1 MRSRPRE
8 PLPEIALVNLFFST
22 RHQAA
27 AFSLL
32 SATAVT
38 LVAASVSSSNSAP
51 PELRGA
57 APFEA
62 SSDAASADPSIA
74 TLATLQPDL
83 KPELTSDADADLE
96 SLASTQS
103 SAGITM
109 QDDPTAPP
117 VAAPPATA
125 PAAVP
130 AAPPQTPPPAAGA
143 AQPAATE
150 TVNKTANE
158 TVNGDPSAT
167 ESSRRPAVEEKVVLS
182 FRETPIEDTV
192 RFIVECTG
200 KVVIVRL
207 SAVKP
212 YKITLINDK
221 PISQHEALDLLFKAF
236 RLNGVGVVETE
247 KEIIIDLLTDLNKI
261 QDPGIVLG
269 ADDDVMSLSEDGA
282 IVTKVYQV
290 KLAKAAIIAEQL
302 QPFVPSDVVTMFADE
317 NSNRIVLQGNVGLA
331 KRFQLLIDSLDRPMF
346 VNVETRTFRLA
357 YADAATI
364 GEAVQNLFEA
374 GRTPTSGNRS
384 AQQPAGNRGQPGR
397 PTGGAR
403 SGESVGTS
411 EQLRVTVMTQINA
424 ITVSAEPE
432 ILDEVQGLISK
443 HWDVPLSKAEG
454 ELYRVY
460 DLAYA
465 DPLVVEELLTNML
478 EGGTSSRAGRGAG
491 GARGG
496 ALGGAGGGG
505 ITGGGGDGATAAVAN
520 IFRIRALPD
529 NRQLVVF
536 SRTPENFSW
545 LDKVVESIDTPTRI
559 GKPVI
564 VELRYANAT
573 EVAEQLN
580 ALLSEAGSGVSIAGA
595 RTGLTKG
602 NTGGISD
609 GLNSGSDTGGA
620 RAGGDAEGGGG
631 GGNPGDIQFPWQ
643 QGRAGDTDRTPE
655 SSIIGKVRIVPIIK
669 QNALSILAPGEMQ
682 TAVVEMVAQLDKP
695 GRQVLIAAILA
706 SVDLK
711 DEFAWGL
718 RVGRDGITTPLSD
731 NAIGA
736 SIENNNTEEGFL
748 SIFDTSVL
756 NVNVSAE
763 AVLQALDQKTNVK
776 ILQQPKIF
784 TSDNAEAVF
793 FNGQEIPFISN
804 TNTTDVGGVNNSF
817 EYKPVGV
824 LLNVRPRIT
833 PNDNPMLQNV
843 SLEIKLELSNVVP
856 GVTIL
861 GGAVLDRRITETEVT
876 LRNGQTVVLSGIRV
890 ETQSDVKRKVPLLGD
905 IPGIGDLLF
914 TSMDTADNVSELLAF
929 VTPIIVDNPNEND
942 TNFNQDARRKLDEYR
957 RPLKQLMEEGL
968 REPDFDPSLMDDS
981 GRTDPSHRPGAP
993 DIRPVIT
1000 PQGAISGSAAA
1011 AQGANSPPAPP
1022 PPAPGDAPKPPVAA
1036 PAAAGDTRTRGGM
1049 GR

>member
-1 MRSRPRE
+1 
-8 PLPEIALVNLFFST
+8 VNLFFST

-38 LVAASVSSSNSAP
+38 LVVASVSNSNSAQLLATSAAEDRSEAP
-51 PELRGA
+51 VAEVAA
-57 APFEA
+57 APM
-62 SSDAASADPSIA
+62 SADEMSADVTPA
-74 TLATLQPDL
+74 DVTPADETPAAGEMVELALQDP
-83 KPELTSDADADLE
+83 P
-96 SLASTQS
+96 
-103 SAGITM
+103 
-109 QDDPTAPP
+109 PTAPP
-117 VAAPPATA
+117 ATEPPAAVTA
-125 PAAVP
+125 PAASS
-130 AAPPQTPPPAAGA
+130 AAVTPQIPPPAEAT
-143 AQPAATE
+143 PAVKPATDAPRSNNRST
-150 TVNKTANE
+150 TVN
-158 TVNGDPSAT
+158 
-167 ESSRRPAVEEKVVLS
+167 SRRPAVEEKVVLS

-192 RFIVECTG
+192 RFIVEATG

-247 KEIIIDLLTDLNKI
+247 NEIIIDLLTDLNKI

-269 ADDDVMSLSEDGA
+269 ADDDVMALQEDGA

-290 KLAKAAIIAEQL
+290 SLAKAAIIAEQL

-331 KRFQLLIDSLDRPMF
+331 KRFQLLINSLDQPMF

-357 YADAATI
+357 FADAATI
-364 GEAVQNLFEA
+364 GEAVQNLFES
-374 GRTPTSGNRS
+374 GRTPSSGGNR
-384 AQQPAGNRGQPGR
+384 AAAQPAGNRGQPGR
-397 PTGGAR
+397 PTGGGAR
-403 SGESVGTS
+403 SSESVGTS

-432 ILDEVQGLISK
+432 ILHEVEYLISK

-478 EGGTSSRAGRGAG
+478 EGGTSSRAGRGGA
-491 GARGG
+491 ARGG

-505 ITGGGGDGATAAVAN
+505 GGGGGDGATAAVAN

-545 LDKVVESIDTPTRI
+545 LDKVIDSIDTPTRI

-609 GLNSGSDTGGA
+609 GLNSDGGDTGGA
-620 RAGGDAEGGGG
+620 RAGGDAGGAGG
-631 GGNPGDIQFPWQ
+631 SGNPGDIQFPWQ
-643 QGRAGDTDRTPE
+643 QGRAGDTERTPE

-682 TAVVEMVAQLDKP
+682 NAVVEMIAQLDKP
-695 GRQVLIAAILA
+695 GRQVLIAAVLA

-736 SIENNNTEEGFL
+736 SVENNNTEESFL
-748 SIFDTSVL
+748 SIFDTSTL

-763 AVLQALDQKTNVK
+763 AVLQALGQKTNVK

-817 EYKPVGV
+817 EYKQVGV

-905 IPGIGDLLF
+905 IPGIGELLF

-942 TNFNQDARRKLDEYR
+942 TNFNEDARRKLDEYR
-957 RPLKQLMEEGL
+957 RPLKQLMEDGL
-968 REPDFDPSLMDDS
+968 RVPDFDPSLQNN
-981 GRTDPSHRPGAP
+981 GGATDPNHRPGAP

-1000 PQGAISGSAAA
+1000 PQGAVSGSSAAA
-1011 AQGANSPPAPP
+1011 AAANSPPAPP
-1022 PPAPGDAPKPPVAA
+1022 PAAPTEAPKPPI
-1036 PAAAGDTRTRGGM
+1036 AAGETRTRGGM